1 MPVRDSSILLRR
13 PVNHTKRKVILA
25 LGLQS
30 TDGPKF
36 FGKRL

>member
-1 MPVRDSSILLRR
+1 MPVRDSSTLPPR
-13 PVNHTKRKVILA
+13 PVNRTKRKVILA

-30 TDGPKF
+30 TDGPMF